1 MTKWGGTG
9 SPRSCVTWWILPVPL
24 LKPTSSGLVT
34 YTSEGTF
41 SVKVNLF
48 VYFFFFGQRGFYQ
61 AKEQMEGAGQM
72 LNWQTT
78 YGPISWYR
86 YELAHLFA
94 FAFPVSC
101 FFSFIVP
108 DITWAMSLY
117 ELLDPWSLIKWW
129 WSGTPVWNLY
139 CMQCPNID
147 YGGGLRSP
155 NALLVSR

>member
-48 VYFFFFGQRGFYQ
+48 VYFFFRTTGVLSGQGTDGRCWTDAKLTNHVWAHILIPIWTCPFICFRFSCILLFLFYW
-61 AKEQMEGAGQM
+61 AWYN
-72 LNWQTT
+72 LSNVTIWTT
-78 YGPISWYR
+78 
-86 YELAHLFA
+86 
-94 FAFPVSC
+94 
-101 FFSFIVP
+101 
-108 DITWAMSLY
+108 
-117 ELLDPWSLIKWW
+117 WSLILDKMVVIRNTRLKFVLQW
-129 WSGTPVWNLY
+129 
-139 CMQCPNID
+139 PNID